1 MKALWGTFKNVLSI
15 MPASS
20 VGFVRTYSVLLAILA
35 MFDAFAMALLA
46 LILTPM
52 VTGSAWIVPGIGVE
66 VSGTGLF
73 VAIGVV
79 CGIIILKGVL
89 ALVLQWWATR
99 RLARM
104 ELAMGDKLFASYL
117 AAPWVERLR
126 RNSSDLVR
134 IADVGIA
141 NTIAGFLLPFMTL
154 TGEVLTFFVVV
165 LVLAIAQPLTAA
177 VALVYLGGVAMVLYF
192 LVSRRAVIAGRVN
205 RDYSFKVAQLLTEMV
220 TALKEVTLRNKE
232 GEVANVVHANRIHTS
247 RARANIQF
255 LGIVPRYVLE
265 SALIGGFVVIGG
277 VGYLAG
283 GPEQAMLSVALFA
296 LAGFRMAPSLQRFQ
310 GIISQTSTSA
320 PFAEVVVADIKT
332 VEKYAVERR
341 NERTG
346 EKLPEGAS
354 SLDLHNV
361 SFRYS
366 PESEDALKNVTLSI
380 PFGATVAFVGSSGA
394 GKSTLVDLVLGL
406 IEPTSG
412 VASIGGTPLG
422 AMASDWRSR
431 VGYVPQE
438 VAIFDATVAQNV
450 ALTWTEDFDRGLV
463 KSSLQKAQ
471 MLDVVENREGGIDRR
486 VGERGLS
493 LSGGQRQRLG
503 IARALYADPLVLVMD
518 EATSALDSATEAA
531 ISKSIQ
537 DLHGKVT
544 VVLVAHRLSTIRH
557 ADQIYFMADGEVRA
571 SGTFDELIAAVPD
584 FAHQASLAGLVN

>member
-15 MPASS
+15 LPSS
-20 VGFVRTYSVLLAILA
+20 SIGFVRTYSVLLALLA

-46 LILTPM
+46 LILTPLA
-52 VTGSAWIVPGIGVE
+52 TGSAWKVPVIGVE
-66 VSGTGLF
+66 VGGTGLI

-99 RLARM
+99 KLARL

-117 AAPWVERLR
+117 AAPWVDRLR

-141 NTIAGFLLPFMTL
+141 NTIAGFLLPLMTL
-154 TGEVLTFFVVV
+154 TGEVLTFVVVV

-177 VALVYLGGVAMVLYF
+177 VALVYLGAVAMVLYF
-192 LVSRRAVIAGRVN
+192 LVSRRAVVAGRVN

-232 GEVANVVHANRIHTS
+232 GEVAGVVHANRIHTS

-265 SALIGGFVVIGG
+265 SALIGGFAVVGG

-332 VEKYAVERR
+332 VEKYAVERKDD
-341 NERTG
+341 RTG
-346 EKLPEGAS
+346 EKLPQGAS
-354 SLDLHNV
+354 SLDLRDV

-366 PESEDALKNVTLSI
+366 ADGEDALKNISLSI

-412 VASIGGTPLG
+412 EASIAGTPLG
-422 AMASDWRSR
+422 AMAADWRSR

-450 ALTWTEDFDRGLV
+450 ALTWSDEFDRELV
-463 KSSLQKAQ
+463 KSSLEKAQ

-557 ADQIYFMADGEVRA
+557 ADQIYFMADGEIRA
-571 SGTFDELIAAVPD
+571 SGTFDELIEAVPD
-584 FAHQASLAGLVN
+584 FAHQATLAGLVN

>member
-20 VGFVRTYSVLLAILA
+20 VGFVRTYSVLLAVLA

-52 VTGSAWIVPGIGVE
+52 VTGSAWVVPGIGVE

-89 ALVLQWWATR
+89 AMVLQWWATR
-99 RLARM
+99 RLAHI
-104 ELAMGDKLFASYL
+104 ELGMGDKLFASYL

-283 GPEQAMLSVALFA
+283 GSEQAMLSVALFA

-332 VEKYAVERR
+332 VEKYAVERK

-346 EKLPEGAS
+346 EKLPQGAS

-380 PFGATVAFVGSSGA
+380 PFGATVAFVDPPA
-394 GKSTLVDLVLGL
+394 L
-406 IEPTSG
+406 
-412 VASIGGTPLG
+412 ASRP
-422 AMASDWRSR
+422 W
-431 VGYVPQE
+431 
-438 VAIFDATVAQNV
+438 
-450 ALTWTEDFDRGLV
+450 LTWCW
-463 KSSLQKAQ
+463 A
-471 MLDVVENREGGIDRR
+471 
-486 VGERGLS
+486 
-493 LSGGQRQRLG
+493 
-503 IARALYADPLVLVMD
+503 
-518 EATSALDSATEAA
+518 
-531 ISKSIQ
+531 
-537 DLHGKVT
+537 
-544 VVLVAHRLSTIRH
+544 
-557 ADQIYFMADGEVRA
+557 
-571 SGTFDELIAAVPD
+571 
-584 FAHQASLAGLVN
+584 

>member
-1 MKALWGTFKNVLSI
+1 MKALWGTFKNVLTI
-15 MPASS
+15 LPDSS
-20 VGFVRTYSVLLAILA
+20 RGFVRTYSSLLAILS
-35 MFDAFAMALLA
+35 MLDAFAMGLLA
-46 LILTPM
+46 VVLTPM
-52 VTGSAWIVPGIGVE
+52 MNQTAWTIPVINVKVE
-66 VSGTGLF
+66 GTGLF

-79 CGIIILKGVL
+79 CAVIILKGVL
-89 ALVLQWWATR
+89 ALILQWWATR
-99 RLARM
+99 KLARL

-134 IADVGIA
+134 IADIGIA

-154 TGEVLTFFVVV
+154 TGEVLTFVVVV

-177 VALVYLGGVAMVLYF
+177 VALVYLGAVAMALYF
-192 LVSRRAVIAGRVN
+192 LVSRRAVVAGRVN

-232 GEVANVVHANRIHTS
+232 GEVASVVHANRIHTS

-265 SALIGGFVVIGG
+265 SALIGGFAVIGG

-332 VEKYAVERR
+332 VEKYAVERKH
-341 NERTG
+341 ERTG
-346 EKLPEGAS
+346 EKLPETAT
-354 SLDLHNV
+354 SLDLRDV

-366 PESEDALKNVTLSI
+366 PDSEEALRNINLSI

-412 VASIGGTPLG
+412 EASIGGVPLG
-422 AMASDWRSR
+422 AMAGDWRSR

-450 ALTWTEDFDRGLV
+450 ALTWTDDFDRDLV
-463 KSSLQKAQ
+463 KSSLEKAQ

-557 ADQIYFMADGEVRA
+557 ADMIYFMADGEVQA
-571 SGTFDELIAAVPD
+571 SGTFDELIEAVPD
-584 FAHQASLAGLVN
+584 FAHQATLAGLVN